1 MFCDILVVNANLFAN
16 SELIAVCGTKYV
28 TTFVQKLRLQVLV
41 SINEKYFPFP
51 DDEAI
56 HPAVQYSY

>member
-1 MFCDILVVNANLFAN
+1 MKNH
-16 SELIAVCGTKYV
+16 ECGQNGAISNIEWFKGV
-28 TTFVQKLRLQVLV
+28 PKSHETFVQKLRLQVFV